1 MYSYAVC
8 VGNCIG
14 WYNGTKQYT
23 RLPSSSKKEPSFN
36 PAGYSTYTY
45 PYIRMYVHIQYHI
58 YIYAHTYCIYTLLY
72 TIILIFDDISPFAD
86 GLHQIFGP
94 KPLKHGHI
102 DLRIRTHIF
111 SGRPWWSWC
120 GFHLGICL
128 DSSHH
133 GFMASTCRFFT
144 GVVRVYC
151 VTN

>member
-1 MYSYAVC
+1 MQYVLETALAGTMAQNSIHDCQAVRKK
-8 VGNCIG
+8 NHPS
-14 WYNGTKQYT
+14 T
-23 RLPSSSKKEPSFN
+23 RL
-36 PAGYSTYTY
+36 GT
-45 PYIRMYVHIQYHI
+45 VHIHTHTYVCMYIYNII

-72 TIILIFDDISPFAD
+72 TLILIFDDISPFAD